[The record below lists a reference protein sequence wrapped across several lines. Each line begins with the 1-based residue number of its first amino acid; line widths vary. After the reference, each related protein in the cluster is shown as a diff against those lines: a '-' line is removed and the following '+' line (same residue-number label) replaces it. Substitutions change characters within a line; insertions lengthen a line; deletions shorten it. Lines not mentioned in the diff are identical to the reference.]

1 MNKKIPNPKS
11 QITNKFQIRNSQL
24 VIDVQEKNAL
34 VQCGAQQAVFDL
46 YKKPLLRGIAKVVA
60 NPRQIKAITV
70 RLHNATFSTTR
81 QITAVVNTLAW
92 QLGVKVNGQRQMK
105 ATYSGEPNITKPRL

>member
-1 MNKKIPNPKS
+1 MKS
-11 QITNKFQIRNSQL
+11 QIRNSKL
-24 VIDVQEKNAL
+24 VIDVQEKSAMM
-34 VQCGAQQAVFDL
+34 QCGEQQAVFDL
-46 YKKPLLRGIAKVVA
+46 HKKPLLRGIAKVVA
-60 NPRQIKAITV
+60 NPRQITAIAV

-81 QITAVVNTLAW
+81 QIVVIVNTLAW